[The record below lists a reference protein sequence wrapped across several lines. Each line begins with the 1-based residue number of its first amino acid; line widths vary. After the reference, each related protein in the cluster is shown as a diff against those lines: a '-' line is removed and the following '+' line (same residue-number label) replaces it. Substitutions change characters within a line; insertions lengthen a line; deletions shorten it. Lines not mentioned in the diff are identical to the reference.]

1 MTTKQINL
9 GQRFQKTDGTDM
21 VFEVVDLVD
30 IGGLP
35 HARLSDVLDPS
46 DRRVVSVDALYDRRH
61 FRHAVDGA
69 LPRSGTSGRL
79 RLAMG

>member
-1 MTTKQINL
+1 MAAKQVSP
-9 GQRFQKTDGTDM
+9 GQKFQKADGTDI

-35 HARLSDVLDPS
+35 HARMSDVLDPS
-46 DRRVVSVDALYDRRH
+46 DIRVVSVDALYDRRH
-61 FRHAVDGA
+61 FRHAADGA

>member
-1 MTTKQINL
+1 MTAKQVNL

-30 IGGLP
+30 VSGMP

-46 DRRVVSVDALYDRRH
+46 DRRVVSVDALFDRRH
-61 FRHAVDGA
+61 FRHAADGT

>member
-1 MTTKQINL
+1 MSTKQVNP

-35 HARLSDVLDPS
+35 HARLSDVLDSS
-46 DRRVVSVDALYDRRH
+46 DRRVVSIDALYDRRH

-69 LPRSGTSGRL
+69 LPRAGPSGRL